1 MTQYNT
7 FNLKLSNSQLN
18 KLKSVVKHGTKAT
31 FNLSLIVVGDSN
43 DEISFRHKLLAKN
56 SLANINLSK
65 TQQKL
70 LFVLVLIFIIQNIDH
85 NKNIYYHF
93 TTPIDTKN
101 II

>member
-18 KLKSVVKHGTKAT
+18 KLKSVVKHGTKTT

-70 LFVLVLIFIIQNIDH
+70 LFVLVVIFIIQNIDH

-93 TTPIDTKN
+93 TTLIDINN